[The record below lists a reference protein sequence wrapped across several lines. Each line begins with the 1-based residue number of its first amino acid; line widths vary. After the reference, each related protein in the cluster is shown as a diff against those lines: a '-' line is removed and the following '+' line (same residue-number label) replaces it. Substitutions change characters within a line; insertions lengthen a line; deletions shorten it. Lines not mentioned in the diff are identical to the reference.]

1 MINYLLTEVKV
12 KITELQRVTCI
23 VRFIPFL
30 EFDPA
35 VPFELTYFLSFW
47 PFQVLSKLSCLLK
60 KDNQNIFIFMAYH
73 DRPADE
79 EILGFKKFFTQC
91 KMTTSTKSLQSN

>member
-1 MINYLLTEVKV
+1 MINYLLTEVEV
-12 KITELQRVTCI
+12 KITELQRVSCI
-23 VRFIPFL
+23 NIRFIPFL

-60 KDNQNIFIFMAYH
+60 KDNQTFSYLWLITTDLLMRKF
-73 DRPADE
+73 
-79 EILGFKKFFTQC
+79 LGLKNFSHNVK
-91 KMTTSTKSLQSN
+91 